1 MEKLWKQYIYYGD
14 NSIGISVKRS
24 RFVIPVTE
32 AVANERTETLS
43 TGLGSPKQL
52 YDLQFEMLALSHS
65 ALRNNRDVVKLLA
78 QGLDFDPRPKGGNLW
93 PISPILAIERG
104 RCSLK
109 DMFLGSDP
117 KRITPTEIRAK
128 FCRDFSKALVGM
140 HESSINHPK

>member
-78 QGLDFDPRPKGGNLW
+78 
-93 PISPILAIERG
+93 
-104 RCSLK
+104 
-109 DMFLGSDP
+109 
-117 KRITPTEIRAK
+117 
-128 FCRDFSKALVGM
+128 
-140 HESSINHPK
+140 